1 MVSPDDQRVWSNG
14 VICKPVHSPHMSM
27 TPGVTCF
34 AKGDAGMVQMHGRS
48 LFRCR
53 CASWSNVGNELFLAA
68 RTASVV
74 RSGALVR
81 ERVCVRRDTLE
92 ISRVSCLCGELHDQA
107 SRFRSAIWRVSF
119 LLHFVVDI
127 SRLVTFDVPFYLFRD
142 KIPN

>member
-1 MVSPDDQRVWSNG
+1 MDEACFDAV
-14 VICKPVHSPHMSM
+14 
-27 TPGVTCF
+27 TPRGRTCGTNCF
-34 AKGDAGMVQMHGRS
+34 I
-48 LFRCR
+48 
-53 CASWSNVGNELFLAA
+53 AA

-142 KIPN
+142 KIPNSPGFSPKMLKWPGNFRKC